1 MTEETQLPTPEP
13 IAPTPP
19 VSDVIPEPPKKSNR
33 TLWTILAIATT
44 VVVCCLC
51 IMLCMG
57 TVGTGIWKA
66 YTEQKPVQAV
76 LDAYMKAMA
85 AKDVDS
91 AYNLFSPRVQ
101 KVATPAKLREMLQG
115 NNYVVFEN
123 YESLTIVNFNISTA
137 DNTNPDAPQGTVARW
152 TARSLI
158 AMGSRA
164 LSMGLS
170 KRWTEHGKST
180 VLSSPFRPTKF
191 NHKMN
196 LFETE
201 RLCLRKFSLDER
213 VS

>member
-13 IAPTPP
+13 VAPTPP
-19 VSDVIPEPPKKSNR
+19 VSDVIPESPKKSNR
-33 TLWTILAIATT
+33 TLWTILAVATT

-91 AYNLFSPRVQ
+91 AYDLFSPRVQ

-123 YESLTIVNFNISTA
+123 YESLTIVNFNISA
-137 DNTNPDAPQGTVARW
+137 AANTNPDAPQGTVAKVDGKI
-152 TARSLI
+152 TYSDGFE
-158 AMGSRA
+158 GSFNGT
-164 LSMGLS
+164 LEKVDGTW
-170 KRWTEHGKST
+170 KIYGIFVT
-180 VLSSPFRPTKF
+180 VPPNKIQP
-191 NHKMN
+191 
-196 LFETE
+196 
-201 RLCLRKFSLDER
+201 
-213 VS
+213 